1 MDNEYEYDDETE
13 NVAGFNRA
21 SVNLPES
28 VMIRVQ
34 KHAERT
40 NEKTDV
46 VLDFFLESIKKD
58 YGCDNPHEEDEDL
71 LIDWFE
77 QCYVQ
82 LTLWR
87 CQTTF

>member
-1 MDNEYEYDDETE
+1 MNNEYEHDDEQE

-21 SVNLPES
+21 SGNLPES
-28 VMIRVQ
+28 VMTRVK

-40 NEKTDV
+40 NEKVEV

-71 LIDWFE
+71 PPRE
-77 QCYVQ
+77 ANYY
-82 LTLWR
+82 
-87 CQTTF
+87 